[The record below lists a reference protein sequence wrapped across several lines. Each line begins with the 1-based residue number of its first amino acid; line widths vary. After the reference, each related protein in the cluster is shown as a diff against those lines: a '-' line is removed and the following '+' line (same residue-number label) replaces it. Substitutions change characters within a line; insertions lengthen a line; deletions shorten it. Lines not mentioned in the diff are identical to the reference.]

1 MPSNGSPAPMI
12 SATTKRQFTGGGS
25 GSASPLNAAGKD
37 DTETMSAVEEVLL
50 NFQKEAIWRQIQEY
64 KRENVRAQERIERL
78 QVHQVGYDDRLAE
91 LDSHWSKLLEELRTI
106 ITRSRMGVDLSD
118 MILTEGN
125 ELASAIQQAPAED
138 LESPEMEGSIKKSVE
153 KRSQSTKELA
163 LKLLYTIEAWSEKRD
178 QFWSSLISNTSVQ
191 GSRTVQQ
198 LVQTHDAL
206 VQQHKKGQA
215 AIDRLQAQC
224 HQYSDQVLRLKNE
237 LQMTKYRLEEISG
250 EIDYSKEKLWRIHR
264 TMEREKNASLLDSTV
279 DYNSAAYGLTSA
291 SLLGDMS
298 EATRDELL
306 QCRRLA
312 ISRQAELDEMKMQ
325 DTQLRE
331 EIEKTRGELT
341 HISDEKI
348 QDSQHVKA
356 LLVQVQSVRYES
368 EFYRSEVLRLRS
380 ELDDLHSSRRKFVDT
395 LENEEKNRRAALEAE
410 LKKLESDILRV
421 RDSRDR
427 FQQMYENRCT
437 KDDYEMQQNQEIR
450 KIANTRKDRI
460 TSLTSDIQRLQEML
474 AANSDDWESYAFY
487 LKGPSDQI
495 TLKELR
501 ESLKV
506 ANEHIT
512 KLQIEIEASKEV
524 AQQVRDLATV
534 KESEERL
541 KEQIDTL
548 SARIAELE
556 NVVGSGAKEN
566 VKSLVATLENRDAT
580 LRRLELK
587 VQAREAV
594 QVPLLNELH
603 TVATA
608 WGLLEEATSRK
619 AIDLAQKEDL
629 IFKLLSDKTRQESK
643 CTHLV
648 RAKEQSANMTAVMKR
663 QSEMQLEQIQKLE
676 EREKAL
682 GQQLATFEKDMTTLN
697 SEVTTQK
704 TNLQELTQHNSNF
717 KEKFT
722 KQEERLLELQTL
734 LKERT
739 DAFENEVQTRKRLME
754 ESESMRKKLEEHNKK
769 SESSSGESSEAAK
782 QAARYLKLL
791 KCPAC
796 DVNFK
801 SHVIL
806 RCMHVFCKS
815 CMDKQMEYRQRKCP
829 TCRENF
835 GAKDIGATWG
845 GPCIEEIDRCNSIA
859 VNIVNVTVFIL
870 IVAAAAIVRDNL
882 AELLPRW
889 DMSIALLYL

>member
-1 MPSNGSPAPMI
+1 M
-12 SATTKRQFTGGGS
+12 T
-25 GSASPLNAAGKD
+25 AA
-37 DTETMSAVEEVLL
+37 EEVLL

-64 KRENVRAQERIERL
+64 KRANVRAQERIEQL
-78 QVHQVGYDDRLAE
+78 KVHQVGYDERLSE
-91 LDSHWSKLLEELRTI
+91 LDSHWSKLLEDLRTI
-106 ITRSRMGVDLSD
+106 ISRSRMGVDPAD
-118 MILTEGN
+118 MTVKEGSV
-125 ELASAIQQAPAED
+125 LASAIQHASTEESESLEIKELTED
-138 LESPEMEGSIKKSVE
+138 SVKKSVE
-153 KRSQSTKELA
+153 KRSRSTKDLA
-163 LKLLYTIEAWSEKRD
+163 LKLLYMVETWSEKRD
-178 QFWSSLISNTSVQ
+178 RFWSSLQADSSVQ
-191 GSRTVQQ
+191 GSKIVQQ
-198 LVQTHDAL
+198 LTQTHEAL
-206 VQQHKKGQA
+206 VQQHKKGRT

-224 HQYSDQVLRLKNE
+224 HEYSDQVLRLKNE
-237 LQMTKYRLEEISG
+237 LQMTKYRLEEKS
-250 EIDYSKEKLWRIHR
+250 EELDHSKDRLRRMHR
-264 TMEREKNASLLDSTV
+264 TMEREKSASMLGAAADYGTGV
-279 DYNSAAYGLTSA
+279 DFGLTSV

-312 ISRQAELDEMKMQ
+312 ISRQTELDEMKGQ

-331 EIEKTRGELT
+331 EVEKTRAQLGHMSE
-341 HISDEKI
+341 EKI

-356 LLVQVQSVRYES
+356 LLVQMQSVRHES

-380 ELDDLHSSRRKFVDT
+380 DLDDLHSSRRKFVDT

-410 LKKLESDILRV
+410 LKKLESDISRV

-460 TSLTSDIQRLQEML
+460 TSLTTDIQRLQTML
-474 AANSDDWESYAFY
+474 AANTDDWESYAFY
-487 LKGPSDQI
+487 LKGPSDHA

-501 ESLKV
+501 DSLK
-506 ANEHIT
+506 AADEHIAN
-512 KLQIEIEASKEV
+512 LQIELDTSKEV
-524 AQQVRDLATV
+524 AQQVREYAAV
-534 KESEERL
+534 KESETQL
-541 KEQIDTL
+541 KEQVATL
-548 SARIAELE
+548 SARIAELD
-556 NVVGSGAKEN
+556 NVVGSGAKES
-566 VKSLVATLENRDAT
+566 VKSLVATLGDKEAA

-587 VQAREAV
+587 VQAHEAV

-663 QSEMQLEQIQKLE
+663 QSDMQLEQIQRLE

-682 GQQLATFEKDMTTLN
+682 GLQMITFEKDQTVLST
-697 SEVTTQK
+697 EVTVHK
-704 TNLQELTQHNSNF
+704 TNLQELTQHNAGF

-722 KQEERLLELQTL
+722 KQEERLVELQTL
-734 LKERT
+734 LKERS
-739 DAFENEVQTRKRLME
+739 DAYESEAQARKRLAE
-754 ESESMRKKLEEHNKK
+754 ESESMRKKLEEQNKK
-769 SESSSGESSEAAK
+769 SESSLSGGESSEAAK

-835 GAKDIGATWG
+835 GAKDMK
-845 GPCIEEIDRCNSIA
+845 EI
-859 VNIVNVTVFIL
+859 
-870 IVAAAAIVRDNL
+870 
-882 AELLPRW
+882 
-889 DMSIALLYL
+889 YL

>member
-1 MPSNGSPAPMI
+1 MDDRGNRKRRLTDDVGPPFTSSSSSAGTNGPATNGSPAPI
-12 SATTKRQFTGGGS
+12 TSATNTKRQFTGSGS
-25 GSASPLNAAGKD
+25 GSVSPQNVGKE
-37 DTETMSAVEEVLL
+37 DTETMTAAEEVLL

-64 KRENVRAQERIERL
+64 KRENVRAHERIERL
-78 QVHQVGYDDRLAE
+78 KDHQIGYDERLSE
-91 LDSHWSKLLEELRTI
+91 LDSHWSKLLEDLRTI
-106 ITRSRMGVDLSD
+106 ISRSRMGVDPAD
-118 MILTEGN
+118 MTVKEGSG
-125 ELASAIQQAPAED
+125 LASAIQHTPVEESESQEIRELTAE
-138 LESPEMEGSIKKSVE
+138 SVKKSVE
-153 KRSQSTKELA
+153 KRSRSTKDLA
-163 LKLLYTIEAWSEKRD
+163 LKLLHMVEAWSEKRD
-178 QFWSSLISNTSVQ
+178 RFWSSLQ
-191 GSRTVQQ
+191 AGSRTVQ
-198 LVQTHDAL
+198 LLSQTHEAL
-206 VQQHKKGQA
+206 IQQHKKGRI
-215 AIDRLQAQC
+215 AIDQLQAQC
-224 HQYSDQVLRLKNE
+224 HEYSERVLRLKNE
-237 LQMTKYRLEEISG
+237 LQMTKHRLEEKSG
-250 EIDYSKEKLWRIHR
+250 ELDHSKDRLRRMHR
-264 TMEREKNASLLDSTV
+264 TMEREKSASMLGAAADYGTGV
-279 DYNSAAYGLTSA
+279 DFGLTSV

-312 ISRQAELDEMKMQ
+312 MSRQTEVDEMKGQ

-331 EIEKTRGELT
+331 EVEKTRAQLGHMSE
-341 HISDEKI
+341 EKI

-356 LLVQVQSVRYES
+356 LLVQMQSVRHES

-380 ELDDLHSSRRKFVDT
+380 DLDDLHSSRRKFVDT

-410 LKKLESDILRV
+410 LKKLESDISRV

-460 TSLTSDIQRLQEML
+460 TSLTADIQRLQSML
-474 AANSDDWESYAFY
+474 VANSDDWESYAFY
-487 LKGPSDQI
+487 LKGPSDHAA
-495 TLKELR
+495 LKDLR
-501 ESLKV
+501 DSLK
-506 ANEHIT
+506 AADEHIANLRMALDT
-512 KLQIEIEASKEV
+512 SREV
-524 AQQVRDLATV
+524 AQQVRGYAAL
-534 KESEERL
+534 KESETQL
-541 KEQIDTL
+541 KEQVATL
-548 SARIAELE
+548 SARIAELD
-556 NVVGSGAKEN
+556 NVVGSGAKES
-566 VKSLVATLENRDAT
+566 VKSLVATLENKEAT

-587 VQAREAV
+587 VQAHEAV

-648 RAKEQSANMTAVMKR
+648 RAKEQSSNMTAVMKR
-663 QSEMQLEQIQKLE
+663 QSDMQLEQIQRLE

-682 GQQLATFEKDMTTLN
+682 GLHMVTFEKDQTALST
-697 SEVTTQK
+697 EVTVHK
-704 TNLQELTQHNSNF
+704 AKLQELTQHNAGF
-717 KEKFT
+717 KERFT
-722 KQEERLLELQTL
+722 KQDERLVELQTL
-734 LKERT
+734 LKERS
-739 DAFENEVQTRKRLME
+739 DAYESEAQARKRLTE
-754 ESESMRKKLEEHNKK
+754 ESESMRKKLEEQNKK
-769 SESSSGESSEAAK
+769 SESSLSGGESSEAAK

-835 GAKDIGATWG
+835 GAKDVK
-845 GPCIEEIDRCNSIA
+845 EI
-859 VNIVNVTVFIL
+859 
-870 IVAAAAIVRDNL
+870 
-882 AELLPRW
+882 
-889 DMSIALLYL
+889 YL

>member
-1 MPSNGSPAPMI
+1 MDDRSNRKRRLTDEAGPPLSSSSAAGKPVTNGSPSSVT
-12 SATTKRQFTGGGS
+12 SATNTKRQFTGSGS
-25 GSASPLNAAGKD
+25 GSASPQNAGKE
-37 DTETMSAVEEVLL
+37 DTETMTAAEEVLL

-78 QVHQVGYDDRLAE
+78 KDHQVGYDERLSE
-91 LDSHWSKLLEELRTI
+91 LDSHWGKLLEELRTI
-106 ITRSRMGVDLSD
+106 ISRSRMGVDPAD
-118 MILTEGN
+118 MVVKEGN
-125 ELASAIQQAPAED
+125 GLASAIQHPSTEEPETQEVRELTED
-138 LESPEMEGSIKKSVE
+138 SVKKSVE
-153 KRSQSTKELA
+153 IRSRSTKDLA
-163 LKLLYTIEAWSEKRD
+163 LKLLYMVEAWSEKRD
-178 QFWSSLISNTSVQ
+178 RFWSSLRADSSVQ

-198 LVQTHDAL
+198 LAQTHEAL
-206 VQQHKKGQA
+206 VQQHKKGRT

-224 HQYSDQVLRLKNE
+224 HEYSDQVLRLKNE
-237 LQMTKYRLEEISG
+237 LQMTKNRLEETSG
-250 EIDYSKEKLWRIHR
+250 ELDHSKDRLRKMHR
-264 TMEREKNASLLDSTV
+264 TMEREKNALLLGAAADYSAGV
-279 DYNSAAYGLTSA
+279 DFGLTSA

-312 ISRQAELDEMKMQ
+312 ITRQAELDEMKSQ

-331 EIEKTRGELT
+331 EVEKTRAQLGHMTE
-341 HISDEKI
+341 EKI

-356 LLVQVQSVRYES
+356 LLVQMQSVRHES

-380 ELDDLHSSRRKFVDT
+380 DLDDLHSSRRKFVDT

-410 LKKLESDILRV
+410 LKKLESDISRV

-460 TSLTSDIQRLQEML
+460 TSLTADIQRLQTML
-474 AANSDDWESYAFY
+474 TANSDDWESYAFY
-487 LKGPSDQI
+487 LKGPSDHAA
-495 TLKELR
+495 LNELR
-501 ESLKV
+501 DGLKAADEQI
-506 ANEHIT
+506 AN
-512 KLQIEIEASKEV
+512 LQIELDTSKEV
-524 AQQVRDLATV
+524 AQQVREYAVV
-534 KESEERL
+534 KESESHLR
-541 KEQIDTL
+541 EQVSTL
-548 SARIAELE
+548 STRIAQLDK
-556 NVVGSGAKEN
+556 VVGSGAKES
-566 VKSLVATLENRDAT
+566 VKSLVATLEDKEAT
-580 LRRLELK
+580 LQRLELK
-587 VQAREAV
+587 VQAHEAV

-663 QSEMQLEQIQKLE
+663 QSDMQLEQIQRLE

-682 GQQLATFEKDMTTLN
+682 GLQMVTFEKDQTLLS
-697 SEVTTQK
+697 SEVTVHK
-704 TNLQELTQHNSNF
+704 TKLQELTQHNAGF

-722 KQEERLLELQTL
+722 KQEERLMELQTL
-734 LKERT
+734 LKERS
-739 DAFENEVQTRKRLME
+739 DAFESEAQARKRLMD
-754 ESESMRKKLEEHNKK
+754 ESESMRKKLEEQHKK
-769 SESSSGESSEAAK
+769 SESSSSGESSEAAK

-835 GAKDIGATWG
+835 GAKDVK
-845 GPCIEEIDRCNSIA
+845 EI
-859 VNIVNVTVFIL
+859 
-870 IVAAAAIVRDNL
+870 
-882 AELLPRW
+882 
-889 DMSIALLYL
+889 YL

>member
-1 MPSNGSPAPMI
+1 MDDRSNRKRRLTDDVSPPFTSSSSAGAGGPAANGSPAPI
-12 SATTKRQFTGGGS
+12 TSATNTKRQFTGSGS
-25 GSASPLNAAGKD
+25 GSTSPLITGKE
-37 DTETMSAVEEVLL
+37 DTETMTAAEEVLL

-64 KRENVRAQERIERL
+64 KRENARAQERIERL
-78 QVHQVGYDDRLAE
+78 RDHQVGYDERLSE
-91 LDSHWSKLLEELRTI
+91 LDSHWSKLLEDLRTI
-106 ITRSRMGVDLSD
+106 ISRSRMGVDPTD
-118 MILTEGN
+118 MAVKEGGS
-125 ELASAIQQAPAED
+125 LVSAIQHTLAE
-138 LESPEMEGSIKKSVE
+138 ESESQEIRELTEESVKKSVE
-153 KRSQSTKELA
+153 KRSQSTKDLA
-163 LKLLYTIEAWSEKRD
+163 LKLLYMVEAWSEKRD
-178 QFWSSLISNTSVQ
+178 RFWSSLKADSSVQ

-198 LVQTHDAL
+198 LTQTHEAL
-206 VQQHKKGQA
+206 VQQHKKGRI

-224 HQYSDQVLRLKNE
+224 HDYSDQVLRLKNE
-237 LQMTKYRLEEISG
+237 IQMTKHRLEEKSG
-250 EIDYSKEKLWRIHR
+250 ELDHSKDRLRMMHR
-264 TMEREKNASLLDSTV
+264 TMEREKTASMLGAAADYGAGV
-279 DYNSAAYGLTSA
+279 DFGLTSV

-312 ISRQAELDEMKMQ
+312 LLRQTEVDEMKVQ

-331 EIEKTRGELT
+331 EVEKTRAQLGHMSE
-341 HISDEKI
+341 EKI

-356 LLVQVQSVRYES
+356 LLVQMQSVRHES

-380 ELDDLHSSRRKFVDT
+380 DLDDLHSSRRKFVDT

-410 LKKLESDILRV
+410 LKKLESDISRV

-460 TSLTSDIQRLQEML
+460 TSLTADIQRLQTML

-487 LKGPSDQI
+487 LKGPSDHAA
-495 TLKELR
+495 LKELR
-501 ESLKV
+501 DNLK
-506 ANEHIT
+506 AADEHIAN
-512 KLQIEIEASKEV
+512 LQMELDTSKEV
-524 AQQVRDLATV
+524 AQQIREYAAVQ
-534 KESEERL
+534 ESEAQL
-541 KEQIDTL
+541 KEQVATL
-548 SARIAELE
+548 SARIAELD
-556 NVVGSGAKEN
+556 NVVGSGAKER
-566 VKSLVATLENRDAT
+566 VKSLVAILEDKEAT

-587 VQAREAV
+587 VQAHEAV

-663 QSEMQLEQIQKLE
+663 QSDMQLEQIQRLE

-682 GQQLATFEKDMTTLN
+682 GLQMETFEKDQTVLST
-697 SEVTTQK
+697 EVTAHK
-704 TNLQELTQHNSNF
+704 TKLQELTQHNAGF

-722 KQEERLLELQTL
+722 KQEERLMEVQTL
-734 LKERT
+734 LKERS
-739 DAFENEVQTRKRLME
+739 DAYESEAQARKRLVE
-754 ESESMRKKLEEHNKK
+754 ESESMRKKLEEQSKK
-769 SESSSGESSEAAK
+769 SESSLSGGESSEVAK

-835 GAKDIGATWG
+835 GAKDVK
-845 GPCIEEIDRCNSIA
+845 EI
-859 VNIVNVTVFIL
+859 
-870 IVAAAAIVRDNL
+870 
-882 AELLPRW
+882 
-889 DMSIALLYL
+889 YL

>member
-1 MPSNGSPAPMI
+1 MDERRKRRLTDDAGPPFASSSSSAGGGSTTNGSPSPI
-12 SATTKRQFTGGGS
+12 TSAINTKRQFTGSGS
-25 GSASPLNAAGKD
+25 GSASPQNAGKE
-37 DTETMSAVEEVLL
+37 DTETMTAAEEVLL

-64 KRENVRAQERIERL
+64 KRENVRAQERIDRL
-78 QVHQVGYDDRLAE
+78 KDHQVGYDERLSE
-91 LDSHWSKLLEELRTI
+91 LDSHWSKLLEDLRTI
-106 ITRSRMGVDLSD
+106 ISRSRMGVDPAD
-118 MILTEGN
+118 MAVKDGN
-125 ELASAIQQAPAED
+125 SLASAIQHAPVE
-138 LESPEMEGSIKKSVE
+138 ESESQEVRELTEESIKKSVE
-153 KRSQSTKELA
+153 KRSRSTKDLA
-163 LKLLYTIEAWSEKRD
+163 LKLLYMVEAWSEKRD
-178 QFWSSLISNTSVQ
+178 RFWSSLRADSSVQ
-191 GSRTVQQ
+191 GSKTVQQ
-198 LVQTHDAL
+198 LAQTHETL
-206 VQQHKKGQA
+206 VQQYKKGRI

-224 HQYSDQVLRLKNE
+224 HEYSDQVLRLKNE
-237 LQMTKYRLEEISG
+237 LQMTKHRLEETSG
-250 EIDYSKEKLWRIHR
+250 ELDHSKDRLRKMHR
-264 TMEREKNASLLDSTV
+264 TMEREKNASLLG
-279 DYNSAAYGLTSA
+279 AAAEYGVGVEFGLTSV

-312 ISRQAELDEMKMQ
+312 ISRQTELDEMKAQ

-331 EIEKTRGELT
+331 EVEKTRAQLGHMSE
-341 HISDEKI
+341 EKI

-356 LLVQVQSVRYES
+356 LLVQMQSVRHES

-380 ELDDLHSSRRKFVDT
+380 DLDDLHSSRRKFVDT

-410 LKKLESDILRV
+410 LKKLESDISRV

-460 TSLTSDIQRLQEML
+460 TSLTTDIQRLQTML

-487 LKGPSDQI
+487 LKGPSDHAA
-495 TLKELR
+495 LRELR
-501 ESLKV
+501 DNLKAADAHI
-506 ANEHIT
+506 AN
-512 KLQIEIEASKEV
+512 LQMELDTAKEV
-524 AQQVRDLATV
+524 AQQIREYAAV
-534 KESEERL
+534 KESETQL
-541 KEQIDTL
+541 KEQAAAL
-548 SARIAELE
+548 SARIAVLD
-556 NVVGSGAKEN
+556 NIVGSGAKES
-566 VKSLVATLENRDAT
+566 VKSLVALLEDKEAT

-663 QSEMQLEQIQKLE
+663 QSDMQLEQIQRLE

-682 GQQLATFEKDMTTLN
+682 GLQMVMFEKDQTVLST
-697 SEVTTQK
+697 EVTVHK
-704 TNLQELTQHNSNF
+704 TKLQELTQHNAGF

-722 KQEERLLELQTL
+722 KQEERLMELQTL
-734 LKERT
+734 LKERS
-739 DAFENEVQTRKRLME
+739 DAFESEAQARKRLVE
-754 ESESMRKKLEEHNKK
+754 ESESMKKKLEEQNKK
-769 SESSSGESSEAAK
+769 SESSSSGGESSEAAK

-801 SHVIL
+801 SH
-806 RCMHVFCKS
+806 
-815 CMDKQMEYRQRKCP
+815 
-829 TCRENF
+829 
-835 GAKDIGATWG
+835 
-845 GPCIEEIDRCNSIA
+845 
-859 VNIVNVTVFIL
+859 
-870 IVAAAAIVRDNL
+870 
-882 AELLPRW
+882 
-889 DMSIALLYL
+889 

>member
-1 MPSNGSPAPMI
+1 MEDRSNRKRRLTDDVGPPFSSSGGPAANGSPAATP
-12 SATTKRQFTGGGS
+12 ATTKRQFTGSGS
-25 GSASPLNAAGKD
+25 GSASPQNIGAKD
-37 DTETMSAVEEVLL
+37 DTETLTAAEEVLL

-78 QVHQVGYDDRLAE
+78 KNHQVSYDERLSE
-91 LDSHWSKLLEELRTI
+91 LDSHWSKLLEDLRI
-106 ITRSRMGVDLSD
+106 IISRSRMGVDPAD
-118 MILTEGN
+118 MVPKGSGLVAAIQHGPAEESEWQEIRELTE
-125 ELASAIQQAPAED
+125 
-138 LESPEMEGSIKKSVE
+138 ESVKKSVE
-153 KRSQSTKELA
+153 KRSRSTKDLA
-163 LKLLYTIEAWSEKRD
+163 LKLLYMVEAWSEKRD
-178 QFWSSLISNTSVQ
+178 RFWSSLKADPSVQ

-198 LVQTHDAL
+198 LAQTHEAL
-206 VQQHKKGQA
+206 VQQHKKGRT

-224 HQYSDQVLRLKNE
+224 HEYSDQVLRLKND
-237 LQMTKYRLEEISG
+237 LQMTKHRLEETTG
-250 EIDYSKEKLWRIHR
+250 ELDHSKDRLRRMHR
-264 TMEREKNASLLDSTV
+264 TMEREKNTTLLG
-279 DYNSAAYGLTSA
+279 AAAEYGTAADFGLTSA

-312 ISRQAELDEMKMQ
+312 ISRQAELDEMKSQ
-325 DTQLRE
+325 DTQVRE
-331 EIEKTRGELT
+331 EVEKTRAQLA
-341 HISDEKI
+341 HISEEKI

-356 LLVQVQSVRYES
+356 LLVQMQSVRHES

-380 ELDDLHSSRRKFVDT
+380 DLDDLHSSRRKFVDT

-410 LKKLESDILRV
+410 LKKLESDISRV
-421 RDSRDR
+421 RDSRDK

-460 TSLTSDIQRLQEML
+460 TSLTADIQRLQTML
-474 AANSDDWESYAFY
+474 AANSDDWQSYAFY
-487 LKGPSDQI
+487 FKGPSDHAA
-495 TLKELR
+495 LKDLR
-501 ESLKV
+501 DSLKV
-506 ANEHIT
+506 TDEQISN
-512 KLQIEIEASKEV
+512 LQMELEASKEV
-524 AQQVRDLATV
+524 AQQVREYAAV
-534 KESEERL
+534 KESEAYL
-541 KEQIDTL
+541 KEQVATL
-548 SARIAELE
+548 SSRIGDLE
-556 NVVGSGAKEN
+556 NVVGSGAKDS
-566 VKSLVATLENRDAT
+566 VKTLVATLEDKEAT

-587 VQAREAV
+587 VQAHEAV

-648 RAKEQSANMTAVMKR
+648 RAKEQSANMTSVMKR
-663 QSEMQLEQIQKLE
+663 QSDMQLEQIQKLE
-676 EREKAL
+676 EREKTL
-682 GQQLATFEKDMTTLN
+682 GAQMVTFEKEQTVLS
-697 SEVTTQK
+697 SEVTVHK
-704 TNLQELTQHNSNF
+704 TKLQELTQHNSNF

-722 KQEERLLELQTL
+722 KQEERLVEVQTL
-734 LKERT
+734 LKEKT
-739 DAFENEVQTRKRLME
+739 DAYESEAQARKKLME
-754 ESESMRKKLEEHNKK
+754 ESESMKKKLEEQNKK
-769 SESSSGESSEAAK
+769 SESSSSGGETSEAAK
-782 QAARYLKLL
+782 QAARYLQLL

-835 GAKDIGATWG
+835 GAKDVK
-845 GPCIEEIDRCNSIA
+845 EI
-859 VNIVNVTVFIL
+859 
-870 IVAAAAIVRDNL
+870 
-882 AELLPRW
+882 
-889 DMSIALLYL
+889 YL

>member
-1 MPSNGSPAPMI
+1 MEDRSNRKRRLTDDVGPPFSSSGGPATNGSPAATP
-12 SATTKRQFTGGGS
+12 ATTKRQFTGSGS
-25 GSASPLNAAGKD
+25 GSASPQNIGLKD
-37 DTETMSAVEEVLL
+37 DSETLTAAEEVLL

-78 QVHQVGYDDRLAE
+78 KDHQVGYDERLSE
-91 LDSHWSKLLEELRTI
+91 LDSHWNKLLEDLRTI
-106 ITRSRMGVDLSD
+106 ISRSRMGVDPAD
-118 MILTEGN
+118 MTLKEGDGLVAAIQHGPAEESEWQEVRELTE
-125 ELASAIQQAPAED
+125 EAV
-138 LESPEMEGSIKKSVE
+138 KKSVE
-153 KRSQSTKELA
+153 KRSRSTKDLA
-163 LKLLYTIEAWSEKRD
+163 LKLLCMVEAWSEKRD
-178 QFWSSLISNTSVQ
+178 RFWSSLKADPSVQ

-198 LVQTHDAL
+198 LVQTHEAL
-206 VQQHKKGQA
+206 VQQHKKGRT

-224 HQYSDQVLRLKNE
+224 HEYSDQVLRLKND
-237 LQMTKYRLEEISG
+237 LQMTKYRLEETSG
-250 EIDYSKEKLWRIHR
+250 ELDHSKDRLRRMHR
-264 TMEREKNASLLDSTV
+264 TMEREKNTTSLGV
-279 DYNSAAYGLTSA
+279 AAEYGTAADFGLTSA

-312 ISRQAELDEMKMQ
+312 ISRQVELDEMKGQ
-325 DTQLRE
+325 DTQVRE
-331 EIEKTRGELT
+331 EVEKTRAQLA
-341 HISDEKI
+341 HISEEKI

-356 LLVQVQSVRYES
+356 LLVQMQSVRHES

-380 ELDDLHSSRRKFVDT
+380 DLDDLHSSRRKFVDT

-410 LKKLESDILRV
+410 LKKLESDISRV
-421 RDSRDR
+421 QDSRNK

-460 TSLTSDIQRLQEML
+460 TSLTADIQRLQTML
-474 AANSDDWESYAFY
+474 AANSDDWQSYAFY
-487 LKGPSDQI
+487 LKGPSDHAA
-495 TLKELR
+495 LKDLR
-501 ESLKV
+501 DSLK
-506 ANEHIT
+506 AADEHISN
-512 KLQIEIEASKEV
+512 LQMELEAYKEV
-524 AQQVRDLATV
+524 AQQVREYAAV
-534 KESEERL
+534 KESEAQL
-541 KEQIDTL
+541 KDQVATL
-548 SARIAELE
+548 SSRVAELE
-556 NVVGSGAKEN
+556 NVVGSGAKDS
-566 VKSLVATLENRDAT
+566 VKTLVATLEDKETT

-587 VQAREAV
+587 VQAHEAV

-648 RAKEQSANMTAVMKR
+648 RAKEQSANMTTVMKR
-663 QSEMQLEQIQKLE
+663 QSDMQLEQIQRLE

-682 GQQLATFEKDMTTLN
+682 GAQMATFEKEQTVLS
-697 SEVTTQK
+697 SEVTVHK
-704 TNLQELTQHNSNF
+704 TKLQELTQHNSSF

-722 KQEERLLELQTL
+722 KQEERLVEVQTL
-734 LKERT
+734 LKEKT
-739 DAFENEVQTRKRLME
+739 DAYESEAQVRKKLME
-754 ESESMRKKLEEHNKK
+754 ESESMKKKLEEQNKK
-769 SESSSGESSEAAK
+769 SESSSSGGETSEVAK
-782 QAARYLKLL
+782 QAARYLQLL

-835 GAKDIGATWG
+835 GAKDVK
-845 GPCIEEIDRCNSIA
+845 EI
-859 VNIVNVTVFIL
+859 
-870 IVAAAAIVRDNL
+870 
-882 AELLPRW
+882 
-889 DMSIALLYL
+889 YL

>member
-1 MPSNGSPAPMI
+1 MDDRSNRKRKPTDDMGAPFSLSGGGPATNGSPAPMTT
-12 SATTKRQFTGGGS
+12 SANTKRQFTGSGS
-25 GSASPLNAAGKD
+25 GSASPQNNNAPKE
-37 DTETMSAVEEVLL
+37 DTETMTAAEEVLL

-78 QVHQVGYDDRLAE
+78 KDHQVSYEECLSE
-91 LDSHWSKLLEELRTI
+91 LDLHWSKLLEDLRTI
-106 ITRSRMGVDLSD
+106 VSRSRIGLDPADMALKEGSGLS
-118 MILTEGN
+118 
-125 ELASAIQQAPAED
+125 SAIQHDPPEESEWQEIRELAE
-138 LESPEMEGSIKKSVE
+138 ESVKKSVE
-153 KRSQSTKELA
+153 KRSRSTKDLA
-163 LKLLYTIEAWSEKRD
+163 LKLLYMVEAWSEKRD
-178 QFWSSLISNTSVQ
+178 RFWSSLKADPSVQ

-198 LVQTHDAL
+198 LTQTHEAL
-206 VQQHKKGQA
+206 VQQHKKGRT

-224 HQYSDQVLRLKNE
+224 HEYSDQVLRLKNE
-237 LQMTKYRLEEISG
+237 IQMTKHRLEETSG
-250 EIDYSKEKLWRIHR
+250 ELDLSKDRLRRMHR
-264 TMEREKNASLLDSTV
+264 TMEREKTASLLG
-279 DYNSAAYGLTSA
+279 AAAEYGTAGDFGLTSA

-312 ISRQAELDEMKMQ
+312 ISRQIELDEMKSQ
-325 DTQLRE
+325 DTQVRE
-331 EIEKTRGELT
+331 EVEKTRAQLA
-341 HISDEKI
+341 HISEEKI

-356 LLVQVQSVRYES
+356 LLVQMQSVRHES

-380 ELDDLHSSRRKFVDT
+380 DLDDLHSSRRKFVDT

-410 LKKLESDILRV
+410 LKKLESDISRV
-421 RDSRDR
+421 RDSRDK

-437 KDDYEMQQNQEIR
+437 KDDYEVQQNQEIR

-460 TSLTSDIQRLQEML
+460 TSLTADIQRLQTML
-474 AANSDDWESYAFY
+474 AANSDDWQSYAFY
-487 LKGPSDQI
+487 LKGPSDHVAI
-495 TLKELR
+495 KELR
-501 ESLKV
+501 DSLK
-506 ANEHIT
+506 ATDEQIST
-512 KLQIEIEASKEV
+512 LQMELEASKEV
-524 AQQVRDLATV
+524 AQQVRDHAAV
-534 KESEERL
+534 KESEMQL
-541 KEQIDTL
+541 KEQAATL
-548 SARIAELE
+548 SSRIAELE
-556 NVVGSGAKEN
+556 NIVGSGAKDN
-566 VKSLVATLENRDAT
+566 VKALVATLEDREAT

-587 VQAREAV
+587 VQARESV

-663 QSEMQLEQIQKLE
+663 QSDMQLEQIQKLE

-682 GQQLATFEKDMTTLN
+682 GAQMITFEKEQTVLS
-697 SEVTTQK
+697 SEVTVHK
-704 TNLQELTQHNSNF
+704 TKLQELTQHNASF

-722 KQEERLLELQTL
+722 RQEDRLVEVQTL
-734 LKERT
+734 LKEKT
-739 DAFENEVQTRKRLME
+739 DAFESEAQARKKLME
-754 ESESMRKKLEEHNKK
+754 EAESMRKRLEEQHKK
-769 SESSSGESSEAAK
+769 SESSSSGESSEAAK
-782 QAARYLKLL
+782 QAARYLQLL

-835 GAKDIGATWG
+835 GAKDVK
-845 GPCIEEIDRCNSIA
+845 EI
-859 VNIVNVTVFIL
+859 
-870 IVAAAAIVRDNL
+870 
-882 AELLPRW
+882 
-889 DMSIALLYL
+889 YL